1 MTTMAG
7 KKQKLI
13 VTEEM
18 QALAPYFLAISGV
31 YAAVLIVLFFAAG
44 YDWTL
49 FTGWLW
55 GTAVCVG
62 NFYLLGRTAQN
73 AVRRRD
79 AKSAQTY
86 MNSMYCLRYLGI
98 FAALVGAA
106 LIPWINLMTA
116 ILPIFF
122 PRIAITIRAI
132 KEKGQ

>member
-18 QALAPYFLAISGV
+18 RTLAPYFLVISGV
-31 YAAVLIVLFFAAG
+31 YAAALAVLFFAAG
-44 YDWTL
+44 HDWTL

-62 NFYLLGRTAQN
+62 NFYLMGRTAQN
-73 AVRRRD
+73 AVERRD

-86 MNSMYCLRYLGI
+86 MNSMYCLRYIGI
-98 FAALVGAA
+98 FAALAGAA
-106 LIPWINLMTA
+106 IIPWINLLTA
-116 ILPIFF
+116 VLPMFF
-122 PRIAITIRAI
+122 PKIVITIRELR
-132 KEKGQ
+132 KR